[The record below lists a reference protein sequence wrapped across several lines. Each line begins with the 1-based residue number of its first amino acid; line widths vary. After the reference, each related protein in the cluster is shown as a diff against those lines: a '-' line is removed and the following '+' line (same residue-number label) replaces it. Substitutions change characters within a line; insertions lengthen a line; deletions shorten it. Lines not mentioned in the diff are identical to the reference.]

1 MLSLARSR
9 FTLAAQALFGALN
22 TGGVL
27 LGLFYKANTPDLYP
41 GNAHSPIG
49 WVATMVVGA
58 QIVVGVVA
66 RAAGGNLRWK
76 TGRRRGSDDGGIRAE
91 ERQGFIPVSTE
102 AMAEH
107 ESRFPSASPYSRF
120 SNDSGQGTEPR
131 TESLRSH
138 SLSSGPGSPTA
149 AAAARKEMS
158 PGGGGGGGDSDD
170 GNEDLEAHLPPFL
183 PRGTRQRAHS
193 VVAKVAG
200 KVSDRAYKALV
211 LAYNIVDRAILILGF
226 VALCTG
232 VIAFGRFFVSCLPP
246 PSRVRFTQGVWLEL
260 GLTNSMQE
268 GSEIFSGL
276 AHWIKGGV
284 FFWLGIF
291 TLGRWAGSFGDLG
304 WVSLSFLSHER
315 EKGQNGDEMRV
326 RTKEGAD

>member
-9 FTLAAQALFGALN
+9 FTLAAQGLFGALN
-22 TGGVL
+22 AGGVL

-49 WVATMVVGA
+49 WIATMVVGA
-58 QIVVGVVA
+58 QIVVGIIA
-66 RAAGGNLRWK
+66 RAAGGLRWK
-76 TGRRRGSDDGGIRAE
+76 RRGDHDDDQGSDGRAE

-107 ESRFPSASPYSRF
+107 ESRFPSPYSRF

-138 SLSSGPGSPTA
+138 SLSSGSGSPTA
-149 AAAARKEMS
+149 AAANKELL
-158 PGGGGGGGDSDD
+158 PPRASDD
-170 GNEDLEAHLPPFL
+170 EEDGNDDLEARL
-183 PRGTRQRAHS
+183 PRFPLSRRTRSRAHA

-211 LAYNIVDRAILILGF
+211 LAYNVVDRTILILGF

-232 VIAFGRFFVSCLPP
+232 VIAFGRFFVSALLTMH
-246 PSRVRFTQGVWLEL
+246 RRF
-260 GLTNSMQE
+260 
-268 GSEIFSGL
+268 GS
-276 AHWIKGGV
+276 GGV
-284 FFWLGIF
+284 VGVEADKFRSCRRATSSLADWLIGS
-291 TLGRWAGSFGDLG
+291 RAASSFG
-304 WVSLSFLSHER
+304 WVF
-315 EKGQNGDEMRV
+315 
-326 RTKEGAD
+326 